1 VVLSLPK
8 YDAMWRIRTML
19 LKQTGIE
26 ILLWM
31 PPFLWS
37 ISLNSIHLQPTS
49 HVELSLIGSQFV
61 LAFLIVMLREN
72 VSCQLPC
79 WNISWIVQFRCSV
92 LWYNAGYRN
101 YSVLPSQLS
110 SQNLVFDIVLP
121 CGALLSNLSWY
132 FQPFLV
138 CEILYTLVPC
148 LLHGC
153 ISYWY
158 SPEPAYVAL
167 LFVLLCVGHSCCL
180 YLLYVAHVDFLC
192 WFLLMVCCL
201 LLVASV
207 EL

>member
-1 VVLSLPK
+1 
-8 YDAMWRIRTML
+8 ML

-148 LLHGC
+148 LLHVV
-153 ISYWY
+153 SVTDTVL
-158 SPEPAYVAL
+158 SRPML
-167 LFVLLCVGHSCCL
+167 LFYLCCCVLAIH
-180 YLLYVAHVDFLC
+180 VAC
-192 WFLLMVCCL
+192 TYCMLLMSIFCAGFFWWCVVCCL
-201 LLVASV
+201 LLQSNCKSG
-207 EL
+207 LT